1 MDGKRV
7 NLDAEPSA
15 IQRLVADRVV
25 STIAEGVSPSAA
37 AARAALA
44 SYEQGDRQT
53 GKSEKDAAAIA
64 RRVLLS
70 ALKG

>member
-7 NLDAEPSA
+7 NLDAEPDA
-15 IQRLVADRVV
+15 IQRLSLVGLA
-25 STIAEGVSPSAA
+25 TIAEGHSPSAT

-44 SYEQGDRQT
+44 TYEREIGE
-53 GKSEKDAAAIA
+53 GKSETDAATIA